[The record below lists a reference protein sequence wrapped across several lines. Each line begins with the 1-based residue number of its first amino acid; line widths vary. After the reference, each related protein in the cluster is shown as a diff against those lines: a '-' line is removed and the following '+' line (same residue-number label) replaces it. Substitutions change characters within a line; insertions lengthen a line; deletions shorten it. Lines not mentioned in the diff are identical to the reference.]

1 MFKISFLLNYYAAIL
16 VITRQTLMDMRKAVR
31 LELSEVQRLELEKG
45 YRKGER
51 HCFRMRCLAL
61 LLKAEG
67 LSAAEVGER
76 TGMEQH
82 TVRKWLKRYEEEGI
96 KGLETRPGRGR
107 KPIMDCSDEEAV
119 RRAIEQDRQSV
130 NKAREAW
137 QQASGKEASEST
149 FKRFLSALAQDISV

>member
-1 MFKISFLLNYYAAIL
+1 
-16 VITRQTLMDMRKAVR
+16 MRLTTR
-31 LELSEVQRLELEKG
+31 LELSEVQRQELERG
-45 YRKGER
+45 YRQGEK
-51 HCFRMRCLAL
+51 HCFRMRCLAV
-61 LLKAEG
+61 LLKADG
-67 LSAAEVGER
+67 LSAAKVGER
-76 TGMEQH
+76 TEMEQH
-82 TVRKWLKRYEEEGI
+82 TASKWFNRYKKEGI

-107 KPIMDCSDEEAV
+107 KPIMNCSDEETV